1 MTNSLL
7 VRKKRGQVGAFDIF
21 CLPSVAKSEASGIVL
36 PEARVC
42 GKPCVSTNLLTGVPS
57 VNQNGKTGTIV
68 SPGDPDAL
76 AKAINIFL
84 DNPALRKKYGSY
96 AKKRTK
102 EEFVKEAMV
111 KRIIGVYRKR

>member
-42 GKPCVSTNLLTGVPS
+42 GKPCVSTNLLVES
-57 VNQNGKTGTIV
+57 YFVNEDGKTYFGPT
-68 SPGDPDAL
+68 
-76 AKAINIFL
+76 
-84 DNPALRKKYGSY
+84 
-96 AKKRTK
+96 KRFHSSGK
-102 EEFVKEAMV
+102 GYKDFP
-111 KRIIGVYRKR
+111 